1 MIKIAI
7 DAMGGDFGAEPIIAG
22 VIEALKQR
30 EFQAYL
36 VGDESKLKSLI
47 PNKYSKFITFV
58 QSSEVF
64 AMDESATDALKRKE
78 STIFKAVELVRN
90 GDCKAV
96 VSAGHSGASMSL
108 ATLRLGRVKGIS
120 RPAIA
125 TLMPTTQA
133 NQKTLVLDVGANVDC
148 KAENLFEFAI
158 MGYAY
163 AKEIMKIDNPRIGL
177 LSNGEEDCKGNEITK
192 DAFEMFKKLDSFIGN
207 VEGNQIFDGSVDV
220 IICDGFVG
228 NILLKTSEGVASAI
242 TKIIKQSVKKSPL
255 AILGAILMK
264 SVFRGLKNQID
275 YDEYGGAPLLGVKDC
290 VIISHG
296 KSSPKAIKNAIFQ
309 ALKFSESS
317 INEVISNE
325 LTKFAK

>member
-1 MIKIAI
+1 M
-7 DAMGGDFGAEPIIAG
+7 
-22 VIEALKQR
+22 L
-30 EFQAYL
+30 
-36 VGDESKLKSLI
+36 
-47 PNKYSKFITFV
+47 
-58 QSSEVF
+58 
-64 AMDESATDALKRKE
+64 
-78 STIFKAVELVRN
+78 
-90 GDCKAV
+90 
-96 VSAGHSGASMSL
+96 
-108 ATLRLGRVKGIS
+108 
-120 RPAIA
+120 
-125 TLMPTTQA
+125 
-133 NQKTLVLDVGANVDC
+133 
-148 KAENLFEFAI
+148 
-158 MGYAY
+158 
-163 AKEIMKIDNPRIGL
+163 
-177 LSNGEEDCKGNEITK
+177 
-192 DAFEMFKKLDSFIGN
+192 KKLDSFIGN

-242 TKIIKQSVKKSPL
+242 TKIIKQSVKKSLL

>member
-7 DAMGGDFGAEPIIAG
+7 DAMGGDFGAEPIVAG
-22 VIEALKQR
+22 VIDALKQR

-36 VGDESKLKSLI
+36 IGDNNKLKSLI
-47 PNKYSKFITFV
+47 PQEYSRFITFV
-58 QSSEVF
+58 QADEVF
-64 AMDESATDALKRKE
+64 AMDESATDVLKRKE
-78 STIFKAVELVRN
+78 STIYKAVELVRTAE
-90 GDCKAV
+90 CKAV

-108 ATLRLGRVKGIS
+108 ATLRLGRLKGIS

-125 TLMPTTQA
+125 TLMPTTQ
-133 NQKTLVLDVGANVDC
+133 NNKKTLVLDVGANVDC

-163 AKEIMKIDNPRIGL
+163 AKEIMKIDNPRLGL

-192 DAFEMFKKLDSFIGN
+192 DAFDMLKKLDSFIGN

-228 NILLKTSEGVASAI
+228 NILLKTSEGVAGAI

-255 AILGAILMK
+255 AILGAFFMK
-264 SVFRGLKNQID
+264 GVFKGLKNQID
-275 YDEYGGAPLLGVKDC
+275 YDEYGGAPLLGVKEC

-309 ALKFSESS
+309 ALKFSESN
-317 INEVISNE
+317 INEVILNE
-325 LTKFAK
+325 LTKYDK